1 MYNFVDLDDGARQTG
16 LFIADGPNRFN
27 SSTSAPCLV
36 SCQRTARLASSKSTP
51 GRNASTMKIGPI
63 VLDFNAIFFRTREFQ
78 IFCSTR
84 WPIVRRRWRNRMLRT
99 ARNRMPTPKS
109 CSEHCKEQLCHL
121 IVRKFVYW
129 LASICPSN
137 TLDQFVV
144 ANFTSFRLT
153 KSILLE
159 MAMYNMQFKLV
170 LVPVRKF
177 YMQSNKWIPF
187 MTFHI
192 SPSCW

>member
-16 LFIADGPNRFN
+16 PFIADGPNRFN
-27 SSTSAPCLV
+27 SSASAPCLV

-63 VLDFNAIFFRTREFQ
+63 VLDFNALFFRSREFQ

-84 WPIVRRRWRNRMLRT
+84 RPIFRRRSRNRILRT
-99 ARNRMPTPKS
+99 ARNRTPTTKS
-109 CSEHCKEQLCHL
+109 CSDRCKEQLCHL
-121 IVRKFVYW
+121 VVRKFVQW

-137 TLDQFVV
+137 TPARFVH
-144 ANFTSFRLT
+144 AIFTSFRLT

-159 MAMYNMQFKLV
+159 MAV
-170 LVPVRKF
+170 
-177 YMQSNKWIPF
+177 
-187 MTFHI
+187 
-192 SPSCW
+192 